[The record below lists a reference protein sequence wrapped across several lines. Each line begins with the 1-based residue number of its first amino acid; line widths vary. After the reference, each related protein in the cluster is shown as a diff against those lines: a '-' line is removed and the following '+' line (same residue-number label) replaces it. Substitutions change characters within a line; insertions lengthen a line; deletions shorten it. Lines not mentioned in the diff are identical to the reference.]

1 MTDNGTTG
9 SGPPGGQADLP
20 FLRPS
25 LPATSQVDAYFESSR
40 RAGWFSNGGPCVS
53 RLTSRITDMLPEG
66 TGCALVANGTLALA
80 LALRAAAGSP
90 GDRREILLPSFTFAA
105 VPAAVSWAGF
115 EPVFVDVEAES
126 WQMSPDSLERALS
139 RRRERVAAVLACS
152 TFGTMPPRRI
162 REAWG
167 QVCDEASLP
176 MVVDSAAGFG
186 SEGEEGERMG
196 ATGTAEIFSFHA
208 TKTFA
213 IGEGGAVTSRDA
225 DLLARVRSLAN
236 FGFDSDRIVESEV
249 GLNAKM
255 SEWSAATG
263 LALLDGFEEIVE
275 HRRAQSRAIVEA
287 AEGLGYSA
295 QPGSE
300 SSAWQFVPLMAPT
313 GAARQ
318 RVLELAPERKI
329 GVRTYFDPPLHR
341 MPGFAAIESEDPLVA
356 TDELASRT
364 ISLPMSNQMTDDEVA
379 RVVGLLEESAR

>member
-1 MTDNGTTG
+1 MTNNGP
-9 SGPPGGQADLP
+9 SGLGAPGDQADLP

-25 LPATSQVDAYFESSR
+25 LPATSMVDAYFESSR

-53 RLTSRITDMLPEG
+53 LLTSRVTDMLPEG

-80 LALRAAAGSP
+80 LAIRAAIGKP
-90 GDRREILLPSFTFAA
+90 GGRREILIPSFTFAA
-105 VPAAVSWAGF
+105 VPAAVAWAGF
-115 EPVFVDVEAES
+115 EPVFVDVDADT
-126 WQMSPDSLERALS
+126 WQMSPDSLERAIS
-139 RRRERVAAVLACS
+139 RRKELVAAVLACS
-152 TFGTMPPRRI
+152 TFGTMAPRRI
-162 REAWG
+162 REAWDR
-167 QVCDEASLP
+167 VCAEARLP

-186 SEGEEGERMG
+186 SRGEEGEQMG
-196 ATGTAEIFSFHA
+196 ATGAAEIFSFHA

-213 IGEGGAVTSRDA
+213 IGEGGAVTSRDPEV
-225 DLLARVRSLAN
+225 LARVRSLAN
-236 FGFDSDRIVESEV
+236 FGFDSDRIVESQV

-263 LALLDGFEEIVE
+263 LALMNDFEEIVE
-275 HRRAQSRAIVEA
+275 HRRGKARAIVES
-287 AEGLGYSA
+287 AEDLGYWA

-313 GAARQ
+313 AAIRQ

-341 MPGFAAIESEDPLVA
+341 MPGFAAIEREDPLAA
-356 TDELASRT
+356 TDQLASRT